1 VRGTLRA
8 VVAFSAVA
16 LVAAACGSSPGSSPS
31 SSSTAGGSAASG
43 KFLGCMVTDTGGID
57 DKSFNQSSWQGMQ
70 AAAATDPSKIQVTYL
85 PSTTSA
91 DYASNISTF
100 IQKKCGIIV
109 TVGFL
114 MADATEAAAK
124 ANPTQKFAIVDCSYA
139 SECLTGAKEKN
150 IDQLVFNTVQDG
162 FLGGYLAA
170 GMSKSHI
177 VATYGGE
184 NFGTVT
190 IYEDGFWDGVQ
201 YYNSQH
207 HANVKVLGW
216 NEQTQKGNFIGN
228 FTSLGAGQSLTN
240 TFIGEGADIIFPVA
254 GGVGLGT
261 AKAVQTAD
269 SAGKHVYMEWVDT
282 DGCISAAQYC
292 KYMLTSVTKGIT
304 AAVKTAVLSASGG
317 TFAGGTY
324 IGTLSNGGAVLSP
337 YHDLIAQV
345 PAALQAEIK
354 TLEQDIMSGKIVP
367 KTKSP
372 V

>member
-1 VRGTLRA
+1 MRVTKRA
-8 VVAFSAVA
+8 VVIAGAFA
-16 LVAAACGSSPGSSPS
+16 LLAAGATACGSSPS
-31 SSSTAGGSAASG
+31 SSSSSTSAKSQ
-43 KFLGCMVTDTGGID
+43 FLGCMVTDTGGID
-57 DKSFNQSSWQGMQ
+57 DKSFNQSSWEGMQ
-70 AAAATDPSKIQVTYL
+70 AAATADPSIKVTYL

-100 IQKKCGIIV
+100 IGRKCGIIV

-124 ANPTQKFAIVDCSYA
+124 ANPNQKFAIVDCSYA
-139 SECLTGAKEKN
+139 SQCLSAPVEKN

-170 GMSKSHI
+170 GMTKTGI

-201 YYNSQH
+201 YYNTQH
-207 HANVKVLGW
+207 HTSVKVLGW
-216 NEQTQKGNFIGN
+216 NETTQKGDFIGN
-228 FTSLGAGQSLTN
+228 FTDLGAGQALTN
-240 TFIGEGADIIFPVA
+240 QFIGEGADIIFPVA

-261 AKAVQTAD
+261 AKAIQTAD
-269 SAGKHVYMEWVDT
+269 ASGKHVLMEWVDT

-292 KYMLTSVTKGIT
+292 QYMLTSVTKGIT
-304 AAVKTAVLSASGG
+304 QAVKTAVLSAAHG
-317 TFAGGTY
+317 TFSGGTY
-324 IGTLSNGGAVLSP
+324 IGTLANGGAVLSP
-337 YHDLIAQV
+337 YHDLASQV
-345 PAALQAEIK
+345 PATLQAEIK
-354 TLEQDIMSGKIVP
+354 TLEAEIEAGKISP
-367 KTKSP
+367 ATKSP

>member
-1 VRGTLRA
+1 VRVTLRA
-8 VVAFSAVA
+8 VVAFGAIA
-16 LVAAACGSSPGSSPS
+16 LLAAACGSPS
-31 SSSTAGGSAASG
+31 SSNGSASNKPGTSASG

-100 IQKKCGIIV
+100 IGKKCGIIV

-124 ANPTQKFAIVDCSYA
+124 ANPHQKFAIVDCSYA
-139 SECLTGAKEKN
+139 SECLSGAKETN
-150 IDQLVFNTVQDG
+150 IDQLVFDTVQDG

-170 GMSKSHI
+170 GMSKSGI

-184 NFGTVT
+184 DFGTVT

-201 YYNSQH
+201 YYNTQH
-207 HANVKVLGW
+207 HTSVKVLGW
-216 NEQTQKGNFIGN
+216 DEQTQKGDFIGN
-228 FTSLGAGQSLTN
+228 FTNVGAGQTLTN
-240 TFIGEGADIIFPVA
+240 TYIGEGADVIFPVA

-261 AKAVQTAD
+261 AKAVQSAD
-269 SAGKHVYMEWVDT
+269 TSGKNVSMEWVDT
-282 DGCISAAQYC
+282 DGCVSAAQYC

-304 AAVKTAVLSASGG
+304 QAVKTAVLAAAHG
-317 TFAGGTY
+317 TFSGGTY
-324 IGTLSNGGAVLSP
+324 IGTLANGGAVMSP
-337 YHDLIAQV
+337 YHDFASVV
-345 PAALQAEIK
+345 PAALQAEIN
-354 TLEQDIMSGKIVP
+354 TLKQEIISGKINP
-367 KTKSP
+367 ATKSP